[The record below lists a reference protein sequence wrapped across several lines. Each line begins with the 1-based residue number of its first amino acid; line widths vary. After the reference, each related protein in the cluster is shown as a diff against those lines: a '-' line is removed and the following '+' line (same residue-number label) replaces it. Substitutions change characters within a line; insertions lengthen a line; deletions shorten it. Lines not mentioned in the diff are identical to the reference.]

1 MKLFVLF
8 FFYLLMIDLSIH
20 VFTQF
25 PNDYIPHLDKEE
37 DRFRLFSFLD
47 KINQRCKKK
56 KKSRK

>member
-37 DRFRLFSFLD
+37 DRFRLFPFLD

-56 KKSRK
+56 K